1 MTAHVRAAGTARR
14 SSRPRASSRSCSGAC
29 SPAAQDYAHQQPSL
43 TKKKLRRLEIT
54 AGAPRYAKTARGV
67 WSSNVAIRQAERQ
80 LAAQAEA
87 SYKRMVKR
95 PAGASSGTKSGRERD
110 TGARMK

>member
-1 MTAHVRAAGTARR
+1 MSTP
-14 SSRPRASSRSCSGAC
+14 PRGPR
-29 SPAAQDYAHQQPSL
+29 Q
-43 TKKKLRRLEIT
+43 IT

-80 LAAQAEA
+80 PAEQAEA
-87 SYKRMVKR
+87 SYKRLVTDQRAAAPGKK
-95 PAGASSGTKSGRERD
+95 GGHERD